1 MEEED
6 FLDSAPPPGMPP
18 DLLELR
24 EKWMAEQM
32 VLARKV
38 SLSDADA
45 GFRMPWDEGKDPK
58 PTIPGA
64 TPLVSPSK
72 KSREGEDSARAGPP
86 PLQFV
91 GGLDIS
97 FLKDTSIA
105 VASLA
110 VMSFPSLK
118 IVHTLMHH
126 CEMKLPYMAGFLAF
140 REVEPLKRLLEV
152 AKQQFPTE
160 FPQILFIDGNGV
172 LHHRRCGLASHLGVV
187 CDIPCVGSA
196 KKLLAVEG
204 LQRDAVRDAVA
215 KSKQPMVP
223 LIGSSTD
230 TLGYAALTGN
240 STTQPIFISAGHRIS
255 QHSAAR
261 LVLMMCKN
269 RVPEPIRQADLLSRR
284 YIKESLG
291 DIAQSRDAVKEVAA
305 SAIPAGKG
313 ERRESSDDD

>member
-24 EKWMAEQM
+24 EKWMAEQ
-32 VLARKV
+32 LALAKKV

-45 GFRMPWDEGKDPK
+45 GFVMPWDEGKDPK
-58 PTIPGA
+58 PSIPGA
-64 TPLVSPSK
+64 TPLVSPTK
-72 KSREGEDSARAGPP
+72 KSRDGTPAGPP
-86 PLQFV
+86 PLKFV

-97 FLKDTSIA
+97 FLKDSSVA

-110 VMSFPSLK
+110 IMSFPSLK

-126 CEMKLPYMAGFLAF
+126 CEMKLPYMPGFLAF
-140 REVEPLKRLLEV
+140 REVEPLRKLLEV
-152 AKQQFPTE
+152 AKQQYPTE

-172 LHHRRCGLASHLGVV
+172 LHYRRCGLASHLGVV
-187 CDIPCVGSA
+187 CDVPCVGSA

-291 DIAQSRDAVKEVAA
+291 DIAQSRDVVKEVSTTAVPA
-305 SAIPAGKG
+305 AGKG
-313 ERRESSDDD
+313 ERREGSDDD